1 MNIKQGLIGQEIDLR
16 YKEVSSQETK
26 SALCLQFPQL
36 LSHDGL
42 VHAVFTRNGGVS
54 EAPYD
59 TLNVSYDTG
68 DSPASV
74 SRNLQTVKEA
84 IGAKDLAF
92 LNQAHGKEIL
102 VFRQNGFDALRGP
115 AYGDAMITDVPQLAL
130 MVKQAD
136 CQGVILF
143 DPMKGVV
150 ANVHCGWRGNVLNIL
165 GSVVKRMKS
174 DFGCRAADLAAAIG
188 PSLGPCCS
196 EFTDYEKIFPQDFKR
211 FMVREAYFDL
221 RELSRHQLLEAGL
234 RNERIE
240 VSRICTRCKSDL
252 FFSYR
257 GEGDT
262 GRFATVA
269 MLERDSFP

>member
-1 MNIKQGLIGQEIDLR
+1 MSIKQGLMGQEDDLH
-16 YKEVSSQETK
+16 YKEIRSRETK
-26 SALCLQFPQL
+26 GVLYLQFPQL

-68 DSPASV
+68 DNPASV

-102 VFRQNGFDALRGP
+102 VFRQDEFSALRGP
-115 AYGDAMITDVPQLAL
+115 ADGDAMITDIPQLAL

-143 DPMKGVV
+143 DPLKGVV

-165 GSVVKRMKS
+165 GSVVRRMKS

-196 EFTDYEKIFPQDFKR
+196 EFRDYGKVLPQDFKH

-221 RELSRHQLLEAGL
+221 WELSRHQLLEAGL
-234 RNERIE
+234 RNEHIE
-240 VSRICTRCKSDL
+240 VSRICTRCKRDL

-269 MLERDSFP
+269 MLEGGSFP